1 MDVSW
6 IVGSSLEYQSCEVWC
21 WKRRRNSKTSFL
33 ACVASLW
40 HADDTLQN
48 KWHRATIQ
56 AAFCHCK
63 VSVLFVKLVIFF
75 CKSWFI
81 IKNLCLCRSVKV
93 VKPIHC
99 DALYGFDKDYFFFLC
114 CSCLALFYI
123 CNVIQTSDLD
133 KDDSAS
139 GPLLRFVSAMVT
151 ACKCHGYGL

>member
-1 MDVSW
+1 MVVSW

-21 WKRRRNSKTSFL
+21 WKRCRNPKTSFL

-63 VSVLFVKLVIFF
+63 VNVLFVKLVIFF

-81 IKNLCLCRSVKV
+81 IKNLCLYRSVKV
-93 VKPIHC
+93 VKLINC
-99 DALYGFDKDYFFFLC
+99 AALYGYDKRYFFFLC
-114 CSCLALFYI
+114 CRSLAFLYI
-123 CNVIQTSDLD
+123 CNVIKTSDLD
-133 KDDSAS
+133 KDSTS
-139 GPLLRFVSAMVT
+139 GPWLRFASAMVT
-151 ACKCHGYGL
+151 ARKCHGYGS